1 MSGSPTPTIA
11 EFADELASVSD
22 WYDLGIFLGLPTY
35 ELDTISRYYSRED
48 VMRCL
53 IEMYKCMAKGGELP
67 SWEEISAALRAMN
80 NNRLA
85 QNITS
90 RYIQSSQQDPSIE
103 EVSTPETVLR
113 SIPIGHGNPVG
124 NTSISAQSE
133 VKMPPHGRRKNP
145 HGNANSGSEGPP
157 PKMSSLPSAM
167 PTIPAHQK
175 SIDEAVFLQS
185 MRDGSGKMKYIV
197 VTLHGPPGAGKTS
210 VKHLILG
217 QKPLPK
223 SDQNSTNIM
232 QSVRS
237 VRTSRIASGRSIFD
251 EITNEKILK
260 MIAKKVKTQAEIP
273 TQGRDTTAATSC
285 GTFAITD
292 TTFNNIDPDA
302 EILKEIKKILPY
314 ADTSADLFD
323 LEWLYLIDS
332 GGQPQFSDILP
343 FLFHYQSLHIVV
355 LRLTDGLNVKPPV
368 RYYRSGQDQYRL
380 PEDLCFTNLEYIER
394 MCQIAEAVDISSGYK
409 SSVLIVGTHLDM
421 LGPDKDQIV
430 MQMNLELWERV
441 FSKYKHYL
449 VLKGGIISDQCPEK
463 RQIIFPVD
471 AMVEDGEERK
481 GYTEVIQRPI
491 LNAAKMETGS
501 LDVPVKWL
509 ALQLDLA
516 KQMSVLNIQQCYA
529 RGGLLGM
536 SESDVLFALKFFKE
550 VGLNLFYP
558 NSGSDLVFTELDPL
572 ISRLSALLKASFSP
586 PPCITGGHTEL
597 REKGI
602 FSTRLLR
609 SVVVCEELPDDI
621 SDGDFLSLLVHL
633 KVITSIGRDKYLL
646 PFALASTSSSDPF
659 ELSTDKEPL
668 IATQEESILPPGFF
682 MMLIIQLI
690 EDESG
695 ILSCN
700 PSKEAIQYR
709 NAIMLLVKKSSSTS
723 RGGLTVLDKKR
734 WVEFNYSG
742 PASSCSH
749 LRSIIS
755 RALDKAS
762 EKLTLKSRKFSFGF
776 LCFLCGTSDHT
787 CTMEEGSNTFICS
800 KDPLRSDSIDEDNK
814 FCWLL
819 EPKKGNFNSSNY
831 FCLFN
836 YNTDCFLSIQMILVV
851 YTADPPVK
859 SGTASERSVL
869 SNRKRPKPQ
878 GNP

>member
-1 MSGSPTPTIA
+1 MSGSPTPTIN
-11 EFADELASVSD
+11 EFAEVLVTESR
-22 WYDLGIFLGLPTY
+22 WYTLGIFLGLQTY
-35 ELDTISRYYSRED
+35 DLDTINFQYSGD
-48 VMRCL
+48 GVMRCL
-53 IEMYKCMAKGGELP
+53 IEMYKRMEERGKLP
-67 SWEEISAALRAMN
+67 TWEKISATLKEMKN
-80 NNRLA
+80 YYLA

-90 RYIQSSQQDPSIE
+90 RYIQSSQQNSSIE
-103 EVSTPETVLR
+103 EVSTPETVIR
-113 SIPIGHGNPVG
+113 SIPIGHGSPVG

-133 VKMPPHGRRKNP
+133 VKMPPRNRHKNP
-145 HGNANSGSEGPP
+145 HGNANSGNVGPP
-157 PKMSSLPSAM
+157 PKRSSLPSAM
-167 PTIPAHQK
+167 PTTPAHQK
-175 SIDEAVFLQS
+175 SIDEAVFLRS

-217 QKPLPK
+217 QKPLLK
-223 SDQNSTNIM
+223 NDQNSTNIM

-251 EITNEKILK
+251 EITNEKLLK

-273 TQGRDTTAATSC
+273 TQDRDTTAATSC
-285 GTFAITD
+285 GNFAITD
-292 TTFNNIDPDA
+292 TTSKKKIDPDA
-302 EILKEIKKILPY
+302 EILKEIKKVIPY

-343 FLFHYQSLHIVV
+343 FLFHHQSLHIVV

-368 RYYRSGQDQYRL
+368 RYYSNGQDQYRL
-380 PEDLCFTNLEYIER
+380 PEDLCLTNLEYIER

-409 SSVLIVGTHLDM
+409 SSVVIVGTHLDM
-421 LGPDKDQIV
+421 LGPNKDQIV

-441 FSKYKHYL
+441 YLKYEPYL
-449 VLKGGIISDQCPEK
+449 VLKGGIISNQCPEK
-463 RQIIFPVD
+463 CQIIFPVN
-471 AMVEDGEERK
+471 AMEEVGEKRK
-481 GYTEVIQRPI
+481 GYTMEIQGQI
-491 LNAAKMETGS
+491 LNAAEMQNSS

-516 KQMSVLNIQQCYA
+516 KQMSVLNIQQCYD

-558 NSGSDLVFTELDPL
+558 DSGSDLVFTKLDPL

-586 PPCITGGHTEL
+586 PPGITGGHTEL
-597 REKGI
+597 RKKGI

-609 SVVVCEELPDDI
+609 SVVVCEKLPDDI

-633 KVITSIGRDKYLL
+633 KVITSIGRDRYLL
-646 PFALASTSSSDPF
+646 PFALASTSFRDPF
-659 ELSTDKEPL
+659 ELSTNKEPL

-700 PSKEAIQYR
+700 PSKEAVQYR
-709 NAIMLLVKKSSSTS
+709 NAIMLLVNKSSSTS
-723 RGGLTVLDKKR
+723 RGGLTVFDKKR

-762 EKLTLKSRKFSFGF
+762 EKLTLKSQKFSFGF
-776 LCFLCGTSDHT
+776 LCFLCKSSDHT
-787 CTMEEGSNTFICS
+787 CTMEEGSNIFICS
-800 KDPLRSDSIDEDNK
+800 RDPLRSEM
-814 FCWLL
+814 
-819 EPKKGNFNSSNY
+819 Y
-831 FCLFN
+831 
-836 YNTDCFLSIQMILVV
+836 
-851 YTADPPVK
+851 
-859 SGTASERSVL
+859 R
-869 SNRKRPKPQ
+869 
-878 GNP
+878 

>member
-1 MSGSPTPTIA
+1 MSGSPTPTIT
-11 EFADELASVSD
+11 EFAGELVRESK
-22 WYDLGIFLGLPTY
+22 WYELGVFLGLPTY
-35 ELDTISRYYSRED
+35 ELDTISREYSREG

-53 IEMYKCMAKGGELP
+53 IEMYKRMEERGKLP
-67 SWEEISAALRAMN
+67 SWEKISAALRTMN

-90 RYIQSSQQDPSIE
+90 RYIRSSQQDPSIE
-103 EVSTPETVLR
+103 VSTPETILR
-113 SIPIGHGNPVG
+113 SS
-124 NTSISAQSE
+124 TQSE
-133 VKMPPHGRRKNP
+133 VKMPPHNRRKNP
-145 HGNANSGSEGPP
+145 RGNANSGSEGPR
-157 PKMSSLPSAM
+157 PKRSSLPSAT
-167 PTIPAHQK
+167 PAIPAHQK
-175 SIDEAVFLQS
+175 SIDEAVFLRS

-273 TQGRDTTAATSC
+273 TQGWDTTVATSC
-285 GTFAITD
+285 GTFAIKD
-292 TTFNNIDPDA
+292 TTSKKRIDPDA
-302 EILKEIKKILPY
+302 EILKDIKKVLPN

-343 FLFHYQSLHIVV
+343 FLFHNQSLHIVV

-368 RYYRSGQDQYRL
+368 RYYRNGQDQYRL
-380 PEDLCFTNLEYIER
+380 PEDLCLTNLEYIEQ
-394 MCQIAEAVDISSGYK
+394 MCQIAEAVDISSGFK

-430 MQMNLELWERV
+430 MQINLELWERV
-441 FSKYKHYL
+441 YLKYEPYL

-463 RQIIFPVD
+463 GQIIFPVD
-471 AMVEDGEERK
+471 AMVEVGKKRK
-481 GYTEVIQRPI
+481 GYTMEIQGQI
-491 LNAAKMETGS
+491 LNAAEMQNTS
-501 LDVPVKWL
+501 LDIPVKWL

-558 NSGSDLVFTELDPL
+558 ESGSDLVFTKLDPL
-572 ISRLSALLKASFSP
+572 ISRLSALLKASFIP
-586 PPCITGGHTEL
+586 PAGITGGHTEL
-597 REKGI
+597 RKKGV

-609 SVVVCEELPDDI
+609 SVVVCEKLPDDI
-621 SDGDFLSLLVHL
+621 SDADFLSLLVHL

-668 IATQEESILPPGFF
+668 IATQEENILPPGFF

-700 PSKEAIQYR
+700 PGKEAVQYR
-709 NAIMLLVKKSSSTS
+709 NAIMLLVNKSSSTS
-723 RGGLTVLDKKR
+723 LGGLTVFDKKR

-749 LRSIIS
+749 LRLIIS
-755 RALDKAS
+755 RALHKAS

-776 LCFLCGTSDHT
+776 LCLLCGTSDHT
-787 CTMEEGSNTFICS
+787 CTMEEGSNTFTCS
-800 KDPLRSDSIDEDNK
+800 NDPIRNKSIDEDNK
-814 FCWLL
+814 LCWLL
-819 EPKKGNFNSSNY
+819 EPKKGNFNSSNC

-836 YNTDCFLSIQMILVV
+836 YNTDCFLSIQIIIIVV
-851 YTADPPVK
+851 YTADTPVK
-859 SGTASERSVL
+859 SNTSSERSVL